1 MHWRTS
7 RRLSVFYFIQIP
19 YPQIGGRGGAGQRTG
34 GGRGDANAQDNL
46 KSKLLALC
54 DKLKLKPALFT
65 VTRHSLE
72 LSISCFV
79 CVPPDARI
87 TCTAV
92 LAVDLKYIYLYLL
105 IFAFPGC
112 ECSDC
117 ACMHVGTFKAPLHVA
132 VIFKVLCFV
141 VL

>member
-1 MHWRTS
+1 VHWPTS

-19 YPQIGGRGGAGQRTG
+19 YPQSGGRGGAGQRTG
-34 GGRGDANAQDNL
+34 GGRGDANSQDNL
-46 KSKLLALC
+46 KSKLVALC

-79 CVPPDARI
+79 RASRRQLHLQSS
-87 TCTAV
+87 TCSR
-92 LAVDLKYIYLYLL
+92 LKYIYLYPL
-105 IFAFPGC
+105 IFALPGC